1 MQPLGARDFDEGLQI
16 QSIEQIF
23 QMQRHATA
31 IQDLRGFT
39 GIQVEN
45 KRGWAIEVRCNG
57 Q

>member
-16 QSIEQIF
+16 QSIF